1 MWGVLIQE
9 KWPNLGKNSEF
20 CDVSIYFNLIPSP
33 QLHGKTDSFAT
44 TVTVQTIS
52 LAATRADRAGLEI
65 PKSFTPIEPSLLD
78 LFGKLL
84 KNFIFRTGLY
94 LSWIRAL
101 SVQKFYVPG
110 LLWQQSQAIV

>member
-1 MWGVLIQE
+1 MWRVFIQE
-9 KWPNLGKNSEF
+9 KCLNLGKNREF
-20 CDVSIYFNLIPSP
+20 CGILTCLLSISSP

-94 LSWIRAL
+94 LS
-101 SVQKFYVPG
+101 
-110 LLWQQSQAIV
+110 